1 MPKKLYVIAIALFL
15 AVALIGSVSAQLV
28 YSISMMGEGA
38 SDAASS
44 DSLRLCNASV
54 SVLYDSSLSITKAS
68 QFSYAKSAIIGVS
81 GVSLATNLSSRA
93 GAGIIAGSAYIEN
106 IGVGNRLTNDTKCH
120 VVVSGIAADSRDEMN
135 VAASTQIAPFSLR
148 HAYLIEG
155 TRGGAK
161 SGVGVGN
168 AISKS
173 VVKANKY
180 ALSASVEWSVP
191 VPKPEAAPVPET
203 GLSHLCVWQ
212 DVEPLPPIFSI
223 EQP

>member
-1 MPKKLYVIAIALFL
+1 MHRKLYVIAIALFL

-28 YSISMMGEGA
+28 YSVTMMGEDGA
-38 SDAASS
+38 DAASS

-68 QFSYAKSAIIGVS
+68 QFSYAKSAIVDTS
-81 GVSLATNLSSRA
+81 GLILATNLSSRA
-93 GAGIIAGSAYIEN
+93 GAGIIAGSTYIEN
-106 IGVGNRLTNDTKCH
+106 IGIGNRLTNDTCH
-120 VVVSGIAADSRDEMN
+120 AVVSGIAADSRDEMN
-135 VAASTQIAPFSLR
+135 VVASTQIAPFSLR

-173 VVKANKY
+173 GVKANKY

>member
-15 AVALIGSVSAQLV
+15 AVALVGSVSAQLV
-28 YSISMMGEGA
+28 YSVTMMGE
-38 SDAASS
+38 DAADASSS

-68 QFSYAKSAIIGVS
+68 QFSYAKSAIVDTS
-81 GVSLATNLSSRA
+81 GVILATNLSSRA

-106 IGVGNRLTNDTKCH
+106 IGIGNRLTNDTCYTIT
-120 VVVSGIAADSRDEMN
+120 SGIAADSRDEMN
-135 VAASTQIAPFSLR
+135 VAASTQIAPFSLQ

-173 VVKANKY
+173 AVKANKY

-191 VPKPEAAPVPET
+191 VPKPEAAPVPKT

-212 DVEPLPPIFSI
+212 DVPPVEPLFPI
-223 EQP
+223 E

>member
-1 MPKKLYVIAIALFL
+1 MHRWLYAVAIAFFL
-15 AVALIGSVSAQLV
+15 AGALVGSASARLV
-28 YSISMMGEGA
+28 YNVSMMGEGA
-38 SDAASS
+38 LDAASS
-44 DSLRLCNASV
+44 DSLRLCNASI
-54 SVLYDSSLSITKAS
+54 SVLYDSSISITKAS
-68 QFSYAKSAIIGVS
+68 QFSYVKSAVVDSS
-81 GVSLATNLSSRA
+81 GLTLATELSSRA
-93 GAGIIAGSAYIEN
+93 GAGIIAGSTYLEN
-106 IGVGNRLTNDTKCH
+106 IGVGNRLTNDTCH
-120 VVVSGIAADSRDEMN
+120 AVVSGIAADSTGAMN
-135 VAASTQIAPFSLR
+135 VASSIQAVPFSLQ

-173 VVKANKY
+173 AVRANKY
-180 ALSASVEWSVP
+180 ALSASVVWFVP
-191 VPKPEAAPVPET
+191 VPKPEAAPVPKT

>member
-1 MPKKLYVIAIALFL
+1 MHRKLYVIAITLFL

-28 YSISMMGEGA
+28 YSVTMMGEDGA
-38 SDAASS
+38 DAASS

-68 QFSYAKSAIIGVS
+68 QFSYAKSAIVDTS
-81 GVSLATNLSSRA
+81 GLILATNLSSRA
-93 GAGIIAGSAYIEN
+93 GAGIIAGSTYLEN
-106 IGVGNRLTNDTKCH
+106 VGVGNRLTNDTCH
-120 VVVSGIAADSRDEMN
+120 AVVSGIAADSTGDMD
-135 VAASTQIAPFSLR
+135 VAVSTQIAPFSLR

-173 VVKANKY
+173 EVKANKY

-203 GLSHLCVWQ
+203 SLSHLCVWQ

>member
-1 MPKKLYVIAIALFL
+1 MHKKLYAIAIALFL
-15 AVALIGSVSAQLV
+15 MAILVGCASAQLV

-38 SDAASS
+38 SDASSS
-44 DSLRLCNASV
+44 DSFRLCNASV

-68 QFSYAKSAIIGVS
+68 QFNYAKSAIVGTS
-81 GVSLATNLSSRA
+81 GLILATNLSSRA

-106 IGVGNRLTNDTKCH
+106 IGIGNRLTNDTCH
-120 VVVSGIAADSRDEMN
+120 TITSGIAADSRDEMN
-135 VAASTQIAPFSLR
+135 VAASTQIAPFSLQ

-161 SGVGVGN
+161 SGVGIDN

-173 VVKANKY
+173 AVRANKY
-180 ALSASVEWSVP
+180 ALSASVEWSIP
-191 VPKPEAAPVPET
+191 VPTPEAPVPET

>member
-1 MPKKLYVIAIALFL
+1 MHKKLYAIAIALFL
-15 AVALIGSVSAQLV
+15 MAILVGSASAQLV
-28 YSISMMGEGA
+28 YSVTMIGEGA

-68 QFSYAKSAIIGVS
+68 QFSYAKSAIIDSS
-81 GVSLATNLSSRA
+81 GLSLATNLSSRA
-93 GAGIIAGSAYIEN
+93 GEGIIAGSAYIEN
-106 IGVGNRLTNDTKCH
+106 IGVGNRLTNDTCH
-120 VVVSGIAADSRDEMN
+120 AVVSGIAANSEGEMD
-135 VAASTQIAPFSLR
+135 VAESMQVAPFSLQ
-148 HAYLIEG
+148 HTYLIEG

-161 SGVGVGN
+161 SGVGVDN

-173 VVKANKY
+173 AVRANKY

-191 VPKPEAAPVPET
+191 VPTPEAPVPET

>member
-1 MPKKLYVIAIALFL
+1 MHKKLYVIAIALFL
-15 AVALIGSVSAQLV
+15 MAVLTGSVSAQLV
-28 YSISMMGEGA
+28 YSVSMMGEGA
-38 SDAASS
+38 LDASSS
-44 DSLRLCNASV
+44 DSLRLCNTSV
-54 SVLYDSSLSITKAS
+54 SVLYDSSLSVTKAS
-68 QFSYAKSAIIGVS
+68 QFSYAKSAIISVS
-81 GVSLATNLSSRA
+81 GVTLATNLSSRA
-93 GAGIIAGSAYIEN
+93 GAGIIAGSTYIEN
-106 IGVGNRLTNDTKCH
+106 IGVGNRLTNDTCYTIA
-120 VVVSGIAADSRDEMN
+120 SGISADSKGEMN
-135 VAASTQIAPFSLR
+135 VAASTQIAPFSLQ

-173 VVKANKY
+173 AVRANRY

-212 DVEPLPPIFSI
+212 DVPPVEPPFPL

>member
-1 MPKKLYVIAIALFL
+1 MHRKLYAIAIALFL
-15 AVALIGSVSAQLV
+15 AIALVGTASAQLV
-28 YSISMMGEGA
+28 YSISMMGEDA
-38 SDAASS
+38 ADAASS

-54 SVLYDSSLSITKAS
+54 SVLYDSSLSITKAF
-68 QFSYAKSAIIGVS
+68 QFSYAKSAVVDTS
-81 GVSLATNLSSRA
+81 GLILATNLSSRA

-106 IGVGNRLTNDTKCH
+106 IGIGNRLTNDTCH
-120 VVVSGIAADSRDEMN
+120 TITSGIAADSRDEMN
-135 VAASTQIAPFSLR
+135 VAASTQIAPFSLQ

-173 VVKANKY
+173 AVKANKY

-191 VPKPEAAPVPET
+191 VPKPEAAPVPKT

-212 DVEPLPPIFSI
+212 DVPPVEPLFPI
-223 EQP
+223 E

>member
-44 DSLRLCNASV
+44 DSLRLCNASL

-68 QFSYAKSAIIGVS
+68 QFSYAKSAIVDTS
-81 GVSLATNLSSRA
+81 GLILATNLSSRA

-106 IGVGNRLTNDTKCH
+106 IGIGNRLTNDTCH
-120 VVVSGIAADSRDEMN
+120 TITSGIAADSKGEMN

-173 VVKANKY
+173 AVKANKY